1 MRRIFQ
7 LDDTNII
14 LLKNA
19 IEILEIEIKTPNTA
33 PGEVDIHTAL
43 QNVKDKFGQCFG
55 KTYEFVD

>member
-7 LDDTNII
+7 LDDVHII

-19 IEILEIEIKTPNTA
+19 IEILETEIKIPGTA
-33 PGEVDIHTAL
+33 SGEVDIHSAL
-43 QNVKDKFGQCFG
+43 QNVKEKFGQCFG